1 MKTRHLY
8 IALLLLSIGLQAQH
22 QLSVEV
28 EVLEA
33 DKRLYVEQEILFKN
47 ATEDTLTKIWLYDWI
62 NAYSEKR
69 SDLGKRYAQE
79 YQRRFHF
86 ASDEERGGTNLKSLE
101 AKDEVIHW
109 YRPQKQPDLI
119 AVELAKSLPP
129 GEEIRLH
136 LNYILN
142 IPTTKFNTY
151 GYQEGDFLLKYWLI
165 LPAVYENDWILYSD
179 KELFDLPKQALSVDL
194 KIDVDAS
201 YQVTSALQKINE
213 KEKPGLRKLLHFKSK
228 DVAQLDLYL
237 TNQKSFET
245 IITDYGTLS
254 TNISSC
260 AKLNPTLLAIVSDRI
275 LAYLNEQ
282 LGPYPNQRI
291 LASES
296 DYLLAPIYG
305 LNQLPSFIRPFP
317 DGFQSDISLFKTI
330 TANYLENTIFIN
342 NRKDQWMLDAI
353 QIYLMMDY
361 VDRFYPDTKLLGSL
375 SNFPILKWS
384 HAASLDFNG
393 QYDFLLETMTRQN
406 LDQTIDTPQHSL
418 LRFNKKIGN
427 PYKAG
432 LSMKYL
438 ENYSSKEE
446 LQEAIKDFF
455 TSRKQYFSEVEN
467 FRLALNKNIS
477 KDVDWYFDDY
487 ITNHSF
493 IDYKI
498 KKVKKEEDSL
508 RVQLKNFHGN
518 KIPVSLTQVIGG
530 KPAFEDWIPPFEKDT
545 VVVIKDRGAERMAV
559 NFDGKLP
566 ELNKRNNFEKV
577 RKPFS
582 KPFQFRILEDIDDP
596 HHEQLF
602 IIPEFGYNLYDGF
615 YLGPKFYNTSL
626 LPKQFSYK
634 IGPKYG
640 TLSNALVGDAA
651 IDYTNLYKNKNIFAI
666 RYGLSGSRFS
676 YDQDLFFNR
685 YTFYVNFAYRPQ
697 DLRSNVRQFLS
708 MRTLSINREGS
719 EQSLFNEPNYDVFN
733 LNYRYQDKNL
743 DKFFTT
749 EVDYQLSRSFSKVS
763 FNTRFRKLYN
773 NNRQINFRWFGG
785 VFLFNENRDS
795 DFFSFA
801 LDRPTDYMFDYNYY
815 GRSED
820 SGLFSQQFVMAE
832 GGFKSMLQPAFA
844 NQWMTTFNTSTTI
857 WNWVFAYGDVGLV
870 KNRGEQIEFLYDSG
884 IRLNLVEDYFELFF
898 PVYSSNGWEAGQDD
912 YGERI
917 RFIVTLDI
925 PTLWRLF
932 TRRWY

>member
-1 MKTRHLY
+1 MSTKLVY
-8 IALLLLSIGLQAQH
+8 ICLFIVSLGLQAQH
-22 QLSVEV
+22 QINAEV

-33 DKRLYVEQEILFKN
+33 DKRLYVQQEIIFKN
-47 ATEDTLTKIWLYDWI
+47 TTQERLVEVWLYDWI
-62 NAYSEKR
+62 NAYSDKR
-69 SDLGKRYAQE
+69 SELGKRYAQE

-86 ASDEERGGTNLKSLE
+86 ASDEERGGTNLNAIESNSHE
-101 AKDEVIHW
+101 ISW
-109 YRPQKQPDLI
+109 QRPEKKPDLI
-119 AVELAKSLPP
+119 QIQLEKPLQP
-129 GEEIRLH
+129 GDEISFYLD
-136 LNYILN
+136 YELN

-151 GYQEGDFLLKYWLI
+151 GYEDGNFLLKYWLI
-165 LPAVYENDWILYSD
+165 LPAVFENDWILYSE
-179 KELFDLPKQALSVDL
+179 KELFDLPKQALTIDL
-194 KIDVDAS
+194 KINLNAS
-201 YQVTSALQKINE
+201 YYLTSALKKLNEEMINDRKIIHLKGDE
-213 KEKPGLRKLLHFKSK
+213 I
-228 DVAQLDLYL
+228 AQLDLYL
-237 TNQKSFET
+237 TKFKAFET
-245 IITDYGTLS
+245 IITDHGTLS

-260 AKLNPTLLAIVSDRI
+260 AKLNPTILAIVSDRI
-275 LAYLNEQ
+275 LAYLSEQ
-282 LGPYPNQRI
+282 LGAYPYERI
-291 LASES
+291 VASES
-296 DYLLAPIYG
+296 DYQLAPIYG

-330 TANYLENTIFIN
+330 TANYLENSIFIN

-361 VDRFYPDTKLLGSL
+361 VDRFYPNTKLLGSL

-406 LDQTIDTPQHSL
+406 LDQTIDTPQDSL

-438 ENYSSKEE
+438 ENYSSKDE
-446 LQEAIKDFF
+446 LMQGIKEFF
-455 TSRKQYFSEVEN
+455 DYRKQVFSEVDD
-467 FRLALNKNIS
+467 FQLMLNKNIK
-477 KDVDWYFDDY
+477 KDIDWYFEDY
-487 ITNHSF
+487 IKNHSF

-498 KKVKKEEDSL
+498 NKVKKKEDSL
-508 RVQLKNFHGN
+508 QVQLKNFHGN
-518 KIPVSLTQVIGG
+518 RIPISLSHVVGG
-530 KPAFEDWIPPFEKDT
+530 DAIYEDWIPPFQKDT
-545 VVVIKDRGAERMAV
+545 MVVIKDRGAERMAV

-596 HHEQLF
+596 HYEQLF

-615 YLGPKFYNTSL
+615 FTGPKFYNTSL

-634 IGPKYG
+634 VSPKYG
-640 TLSNALVGDAA
+640 TISNALVGDAT
-651 IDYTNLYKNKNIFAI
+651 IDYTSLYKNQNLFAI
-666 RYGLSGSRFS
+666 RYGLTGSRFS
-676 YDQDLFFNR
+676 YDRDLFFNR
-685 YTFYVNFAYRPQ
+685 YSFFASFAYRPQ
-697 DLRSNVRQFLS
+697 DLRSNVRQFLT
-708 MRTLSINREGS
+708 MRTLSVQRERS
-719 EQSLFNEPNYDVFN
+719 EESFFNEPNYDVFN

-749 EVDYQLSRSFSKVS
+749 EVDYQISKTFSKVS

-773 NNRQINFRWFGG
+773 NNRQINVRWFGG
-785 VFLFNENRDS
+785 LFLFNENRDS

-820 SGLFSQQFVMAE
+820 SGLFSQQFLMAE

-857 WNWVFAYGDVGLV
+857 WNWIFAYGDVGLV
-870 KNRGEQIEFLYDSG
+870 KNRGESIEFLYDSG
-884 IRLNLVEDYFELFF
+884 VRLNLVEDYFELFF
-898 PVYSSNGWEAGQDD
+898 PVYSSNGWEAGQDN
-912 YGERI
+912 YGERV

>member
-1 MKTRHLY
+1 MRTKLIY
-8 IALLLLSIGLQAQH
+8 IALFLIGFGLQAQH
-22 QLSVEV
+22 QINAEV
-28 EVLEA
+28 EVQEA
-33 DKRLYVEQEILFKN
+33 NKRLQIQQEIIFENTTSKALP
-47 ATEDTLTKIWLYDWI
+47 EVWLYDWI
-62 NAYSEKR
+62 NAYSQKQSE
-69 SDLGKRYAQE
+69 LGKRYAQE

-86 ASDEERGGTNLKSLE
+86 ASYEERGGTKLKTIESSAFQLN
-101 AKDEVIHW
+101 W
-109 YRPQKQPDLI
+109 QRPKKQPDLI
-119 AVELAKSLPP
+119 KIQLEKPLEP
-129 GEEIRLH
+129 GEKISLH
-136 LNYILN
+136 LDYELN
-142 IPTTKFNTY
+142 IPTTKFNSY
-151 GYQEGDFLLKYWLI
+151 GYDDGNFLLKYWLI
-165 LPAVYENDWILYSD
+165 LPAVHQDDWILYSD
-179 KELFDLPKQALSVDL
+179 KELFDLPKQAFDVDL
-194 KIDVDAS
+194 KINLDPT
-201 YQVTSALQKINE
+201 YQLTTALDKVNEEKIND
-213 KEKPGLRKLLHFKSK
+213 RKVVHLTGDSI
-228 DVAQLDLYL
+228 AQLDLYL
-237 TNQKSFET
+237 TKYKSFET
-245 IITDYGTLS
+245 IITDFGTLS

-260 AKLNPTLLAIVSDRI
+260 AKLNPTILAIVSDRI
-275 LAYLNEQ
+275 LAYLKQQ
-282 LGPYPNQRI
+282 LGDYPNNRI
-291 LASES
+291 VASES
-296 DYLLAPIYG
+296 DYQLAPIYG

-361 VDRFYPDTKLLGSL
+361 VDRYYPNTKLLGSL

-384 HAASLDFNG
+384 HAASLDFNA
-393 QYDFLLETMTRQN
+393 QYDFLLETMIRQN
-406 LDQTIDTPQHSL
+406 LDQTITTPQDSL
-418 LRFNKKIGN
+418 LRFNKKIAN

-432 LSMKYL
+432 LSFKYL
-438 ENYSSKEE
+438 ENYSSTEE
-446 LQEAIKDFF
+446 LKRAISDFYLQQ
-455 TSRKQYFSEVEN
+455 KQQFSEVDD
-467 FRLALNKNIS
+467 FRLVLNNSIS

-487 ITNHSF
+487 IKNHSF

-498 KKVKKEEDSL
+498 NKVQKDEDSL
-508 RVQLKNFHGN
+508 RVRLKSFHGN
-518 KIPVSLTQVIGG
+518 KIPISLTQVINGN
-530 KPAFEDWIPPFEKDT
+530 AIHEDWIPPFDKDT

-634 IGPKYG
+634 VSPKFG
-640 TLSNALVGDAA
+640 TISNALIGDAT
-651 IDYTNLYKNKNIFAI
+651 IDYTNLYKNRNLFAI
-666 RYGLSGSRFS
+666 RYGLTGSRFS
-676 YDQDLFFNR
+676 YDRDLFFNR
-685 YTFYVNFAYRPQ
+685 YSFFASFAYRPQ
-697 DLRSNVRQFLS
+697 DLRSNERQFLT
-708 MRTLSINREGS
+708 MRTLSVQRERS
-719 EQSLFNEPNYDVFN
+719 EESLFNEPNYDIFN

-743 DKFFTT
+743 DKFFTA
-749 EVDYQLSRSFSKVS
+749 EVDYQIAQSFSKVS

-773 NNRQINFRWFGG
+773 NNRQINLRWFGG
-785 VFLFNENRDS
+785 LFLFNDNRDS

-820 SGLFSQQFVMAE
+820 SGLFSQQFLMAE

-844 NQWMTTFNTSTTI
+844 NQWMTTFNTSTTL
-857 WNWVFAYGDVGLV
+857 WNWIFAYGDIGLV
-870 KNRGEQIEFLYDSG
+870 KNRGEQVEFLYDSG

-898 PVYSSNGWEAGQDD
+898 PVYSSNGWEIGQDD